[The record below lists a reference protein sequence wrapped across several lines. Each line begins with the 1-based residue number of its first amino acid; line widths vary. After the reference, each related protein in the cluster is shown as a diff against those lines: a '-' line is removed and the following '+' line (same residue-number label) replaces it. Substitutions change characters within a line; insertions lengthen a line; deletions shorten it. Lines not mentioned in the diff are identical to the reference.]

1 VRSLRARHK
10 YRRRSMKSP
19 AKAAVLA
26 LAVVA
31 TSIQSASA
39 RPQQASP
46 DFRVLVFTKTAGF
59 RHSSI
64 PSAVQALRE
73 LGAHSGFTIDATD
86 DSNAFTD
93 ANLARYAVVAFAL
106 TTGDVLDGA
115 QQAAF
120 ERYIRAG
127 HGFVGVHS
135 ASDTEYSWP
144 WYGRLVGAFFK
155 SHPAIQQAGLDVGDR
170 RHPSTARLPRRWT
183 RTDEWYNF
191 ATNPRRS
198 VRVLVTLDETT
209 YAPGA
214 GAMGRDHPIAW
225 AHEFEGGRA
234 WYTGGGHTEES
245 YSEPLFRAHLLG
257 GVRYAA
263 GLAPPQILSIAT
275 RLRARR
281 VAVSV
286 RFADCTRCAARIQV
300 RLPGRRLSLPMRLEG
315 SRAQATTP
323 ALPAGRWTLVVSLKN
338 QSTERQAVVRRPVR
352 IR

>member
-1 VRSLRARHK
+1 MTR
-10 YRRRSMKSP
+10 P

-31 TSIQSASA
+31 TSLQSAPA
-39 RPQQASP
+39 RPQQPAP
-46 DFRVLVFTKTAGF
+46 GFRVLVLTKTVGF

-73 LGAHSGFTIDATD
+73 LGAQNGFTIDATD
-86 DSNAFTD
+86 DSGAFTD

-106 TTGDVLDGA
+106 TTGDVLDDA

-120 ERYIRAG
+120 QRYIRSG
-127 HGFVGVHS
+127 RGFVGVHS

-144 WYGRLVGAFFK
+144 WYGRLIGAFFK
-155 SHPAIQQAGLDVGDR
+155 SHPAIQRATLDVADR
-170 RHPSTARLPRRWT
+170 RHLSTAPLPRRWT

-225 AHEFEGGRA
+225 AHEFDGGRA

-263 GLAPPQILSIAT
+263 GLAPPRILSINT
-275 RLRARR
+275 RLRAQR

-286 RFADCTRCAARIQV
+286 QYADCTRCAARIQV

-323 ALPAGRWTLVVSLKN
+323 ALPAGRWTLVVSVKS

>member
-1 VRSLRARHK
+1 VRSLRARRK

-19 AKAAVLA
+19 AKAAVLV
-26 LAVVA
+26 LAMFA
-31 TSIQSASA
+31 ASLQSASA
-39 RPQQASP
+39 RPEQAPSAV
-46 DFRVLVFTKTAGF
+46 RVLVFTKTVGF

-73 LGAHSGFTIDATD
+73 LGAQNGFTIDATD
-86 DSNAFTD
+86 DSGAFTES
-93 ANLARYAVVAFAL
+93 NLARYAAVGFAL
-106 TTGDVLDGA
+106 TTGDVLNDA
-115 QQAAF
+115 QQTAF
-120 ERYIRAG
+120 ERYIRSG
-127 HGFVGVHS
+127 HGFVGLHS

-144 WYGRLVGAFFK
+144 WYGRLIGAFFK
-155 SHPAIQQAGLDVGDR
+155 SHPAIQRATLDVADR
-170 RHPSTARLPRRWT
+170 RHPSTERLPRRWT

-225 AHEFEGGRA
+225 AHEFEGGRS

-245 YSEPLFRAHLLG
+245 YAEPLFRAHLLG

-263 GLAPPQILSIAT
+263 GLAPPQILSVTT
-275 RLRARR
+275 RLRGRR
-281 VAVSV
+281 VAVSAQY
-286 RFADCTRCAARIQV
+286 ADCTRCAVRLQV

-315 SRAQATTP
+315 SRAQATTR
-323 ALPAGRWTLVVSLKN
+323 ALPSGRWTLIVSVKN
-338 QSTERQAVVRRPVR
+338 QSTDRQAVVRRTVR

>member
-1 VRSLRARHK
+1 
-10 YRRRSMKSP
+10 MKSP
-19 AKAAVLA
+19 AKATVLA
-26 LAVVA
+26 LAAVA
-31 TSIQSASA
+31 ISLQSASA
-39 RPQQASP
+39 RTQQPNA

-64 PSAVQALRE
+64 PAAVRALRE
-73 LGAHSGFTIDATD
+73 LGAQNRFTVDATD
-86 DSNAFTD
+86 DSRAFTD

-106 TTGDVLDGA
+106 TTGDVLDDL

-120 ERYIRAG
+120 ERYIRSG

-135 ASDTEYSWP
+135 ASDTEYSWR
-144 WYGRLVGAFFK
+144 WYGRLVGAFFR
-155 SHPAIQQAGLDVGDR
+155 SHPAIQPATLDVADR
-170 RHPSTARLPRRWT
+170 RHLSTAQLPRRWT

-191 ATNPRRS
+191 ASNPRGA

-225 AHEFEGGRA
+225 SHEFDGGRA

-257 GVRYAA
+257 GIQYAA
-263 GLAPPQILSIAT
+263 GLAPPRILSLTT
-275 RLRARR
+275 RRLGRR
-281 VAVSV
+281 VAVAV
-286 RFADCTRCAARIQV
+286 RYSDCTSCAAKIQI
-300 RLPGRRLSLPMRLEG
+300 RLPGRRLSLLMRLEG
-315 SRAQATTP
+315 SRARATTP
-323 ALPAGRWTLVVSLKN
+323 SLPTGRWTLVVSVKN
-338 QSTERQAVVRRPVR
+338 RSTERQAVVRRPVR